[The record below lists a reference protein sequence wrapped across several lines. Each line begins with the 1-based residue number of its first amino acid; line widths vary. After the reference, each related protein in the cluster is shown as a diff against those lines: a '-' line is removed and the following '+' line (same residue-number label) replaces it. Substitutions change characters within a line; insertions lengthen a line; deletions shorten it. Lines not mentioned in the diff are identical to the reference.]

1 MTLAAINNNR
11 GGTGKTTSAVNLAV
25 ALVMKGNKALLVDL
39 GILLTKINHRHKAFN
54 P

>member
-1 MTLAAINNNR
+1 
-11 GGTGKTTSAVNLAV
+11 
-25 ALVMKGNKALLVDL
+25 MKGNKALLVDL